1 MHTHTHTHTHMSAL
15 ECLFSS
21 LKIFFLS
28 LCYVLVMYS
37 SSNILSSSFI
47 VSLQPL
53 KLKADWSWFFFFLK
67 MDYML
72 ISKSE

>member
-47 VSLQPL
+47 VSF
-53 KLKADWSWFFFFLK
+53 SS
-67 MDYML
+67 L
-72 ISKSE
+72 IIFKTLYFKSLASSLMIRLPQV